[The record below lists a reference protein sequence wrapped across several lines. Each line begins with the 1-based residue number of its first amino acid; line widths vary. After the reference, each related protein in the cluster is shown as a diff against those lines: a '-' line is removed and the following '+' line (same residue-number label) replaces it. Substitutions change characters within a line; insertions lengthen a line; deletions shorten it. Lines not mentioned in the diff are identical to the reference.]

1 MKRLLLT
8 VLVVLLYLSHQ
19 DFWHWR
25 VAKPIVFG
33 LFPIGYFYHLLFT
46 ILISVAMWALVRFAW
61 PAELEELVDREDGP
75 GGQK

>member
-33 LFPIGYFYHLLFT
+33 LFPIGYFYHILFT
-46 ILISVAMWALVRFAW
+46 ILISVVMWVLVRFAW
-61 PAELEELVDREDGP
+61 PAALEELVDQEDGR